1 MGIKYNYKKTDA
13 TECINE
19 RKEMIHMK
27 TSARKTVLA
36 LVIPLV
42 VLILWFYETT
52 YGGIPVGILP
62 SISRVGE
69 AFQSVLQSGQ
79 LQEDL
84 IVSFGRVLKGYLI
97 AAFLGILLGSLMGMF
112 RTVRELFTPVITVI
126 RQIPI
131 IAWIPLIIL
140 WCGIGEVSK
149 VVIIAIAAFFSILV
163 NTESGMESTP
173 AGYIE
178 VARLYKLGP
187 WKTFVKVYLPHAIP
201 QILVGLKL
209 GLSISWMAVVAAEMI
224 AATSGIGYRMSNA
237 RSMMQADVVIVCMIV
252 VGVVGVLMD
261 KLLGLLLGLATPWMK
276 GAKKSA

>member
-1 MGIKYNYKKTDA
+1 
-13 TECINE
+13 
-19 RKEMIHMK
+19 MK
-27 TSARKTVLA
+27 ISARKTVLA
-36 LVIPLV
+36 LVIPVIV
-42 VLILWFYETT
+42 VLLWFYETT
-52 YGGIPVGILP
+52 YGGIPAGILP
-62 SISRVGE
+62 SISKVGN
-69 AFQSVLQSGQ
+69 AFQSVLQTGQ

-84 IVSFGRVLKGYLI
+84 AVSFSRVLKGYLI
-97 AAFLGILLGSLMGMF
+97 ASFLGILLGSLMGMF
-112 RTVRELFTPVITVI
+112 QTVRELFTPVITVI

-140 WCGIGEVSK
+140 WCGIGEISK

-178 VARLYKLGP
+178 VARLYKLGS
-187 WKTFVKVYLPHAIP
+187 WKTFTKVYLPHALP

-209 GLSISWMAVVAAEMI
+209 GLSVSWMAVVAAEMI

-252 VGVVGVLMD
+252 VGLVGVLMD
-261 KLLGLLLGLATPWMK
+261 KLLGWMLGLATPWMK
-276 GAKKSA
+276 GTKKNA

>member
-1 MGIKYNYKKTDA
+1 
-13 TECINE
+13 
-19 RKEMIHMK
+19 MK
-27 TSARKTVLA
+27 TSVRKTTLS
-36 LVIPLV
+36 LVIPIIV
-42 VLILWFYETT
+42 VILWFYETT

-62 SISRVGE
+62 SISKVGD
-69 AFQSVLQSGQ
+69 AFQSVLQTGQ

-84 IVSFGRVLKGYLI
+84 VVSFSRVLKGYLI
-97 AAFLGILLGSLMGMF
+97 ASFLGILLGSLMGMF

-140 WCGIGEVSK
+140 WCGIGETSK

-163 NTESGMESTP
+163 NTESGMEGTP
-173 AGYIE
+173 DGYIE

-187 WKTFVKVYLPHAIP
+187 WKTFAKVYLPHAIP

-209 GLSISWMAVVAAEMI
+209 GLSVSWMAVVAAEMI

-261 KLLGLLLGLATPWMK
+261 KLLGWLLGLATPWMK
-276 GAKKSA
+276 SAKKNA